1 MRDNVK
7 SFVRDVAELFETPE
21 PIYEFGSLQVA
32 GQERYAD
39 LRPIFPGRQYIG
51 CDARMGCGVDRIEDL
66 MGLSLHDETAGTVL
80 ILDTLE
86 HVENCHHAMGEV
98 YRILKPEGILAISSV
113 MLFPIHE
120 YPSDYW
126 RFTPEAFRLLLRRFH
141 TALVSHEGEPEI
153 PHTVFGV
160 ASKSRLPEHAV
171 AEYLRRR
178 KQAEPT
184 GGPVLF
190 SLESDRNYWRER
202 AGGLEKEV
210 GALTARLEKI
220 QATPVNRFYSWL
232 DRIGL
237 TK

>member
-7 SFVRDVAELFETPE
+7 TFVGDVAELFEIPE

-32 GQERYAD
+32 GQEGYAD
-39 LRPIFPGRQYIG
+39 LRPIFPGKRYVG
-51 CDARMGCGVDRIEDL
+51 CDLRIGVGVDRIEDL
-66 MGLSLHDETAGTVL
+66 MGLSLGDETAGTVL

-86 HVENCHHAMGEV
+86 HVENCHRAMDEV
-98 YRILKPEGILAISSV
+98 YRILKPEGVLAISSV

-126 RFTPEAFRLLLRRFH
+126 RFTPEAFRLFLRRFQ

-153 PHTVFGV
+153 PHTVFGL

-190 SLESDRNYWRER
+190 SLESERNYWHER
-202 AGGLEKEV
+202 TGALEKEV
-210 GALTARLEKI
+210 AALTARLEKV
-220 QATPVNRFYSWL
+220 QSTPIHRLYSWL

-237 TK
+237 TR